1 MESTTLSPVLDRVR
15 AARPLIHHIT
25 NIVTI
30 NDCANITLA
39 AGGSPVMAEA
49 PEEVVE
55 MASMADALVLNIGT
69 LSASQVD
76 SMLLAGRAAND
87 QNCPVVLDPVGAG
100 ATRFRTEAVMR
111 LIDRLEIA
119 VLKGNAGEIGT
130 IAGVSA
136 EVRGVDSGGIE
147 GDPGEV
153 CRELAARIGSIVAIS
168 GAIDIVSDGARVVSV
183 ENGHPLMDRVSGTG
197 CMLTSVV
204 GAFGAVT
211 DDRFMSTVAAMASFG
226 IAGEHAA
233 LKSKGPG
240 SFRFKLIDSLA
251 SLQPSD
257 IECGMRI
264 RSK

>member
-100 ATRFRTEAVMR
+100 AT
-111 LIDRLEIA
+111 I
-119 VLKGNAGEIGT
+119 
-130 IAGVSA
+130 
-136 EVRGVDSGGIE
+136 
-147 GDPGEV
+147 
-153 CRELAARIGSIVAIS
+153 C
-168 GAIDIVSDGARVVSV
+168 GARWALGRPCATPGGRWDDHVRRSV
-183 ENGHPLMDRVSGTG
+183 D
-197 CMLTSVV
+197 
-204 GAFGAVT
+204 
-211 DDRFMSTVAAMASFG
+211 
-226 IAGEHAA
+226 
-233 LKSKGPG
+233 
-240 SFRFKLIDSLA
+240 
-251 SLQPSD
+251 
-257 IECGMRI
+257 
-264 RSK
+264 